1 MALNFSVDLS
11 LDYTVVTKIL
21 VGFIADCFQKA
32 NAQSAVIGLS
42 GGLDSAVVA
51 KLSAEA
57 LRLERVLGVVM
68 PYKTSAPESI
78 ADALRF
84 GEWLGIRTELVD
96 ISPLVDAY
104 FSRQREAD
112 ANRRG
117 NAMARTR
124 MIVLYDISAREQG
137 LVIGTSN
144 KSELLL
150 GYGTIFGDLACA
162 INPVGDLYKTQMRQ
176 LAEYLEIP
184 EYIRKKTP
192 TADLFQGQTD
202 EGDLGFTYDEADRL
216 LFLWVDQRVSEE
228 ELKEYGFAQEFI
240 NAVFNRVRKNNFKRL
255 PPLIAK
261 FSGRTIGHEFRYPW
275 EWSFVK

>member
-32 NAQSAVIGLS
+32 DARRAVIGLS
-42 GGLDSAVVA
+42 GGLDSAIVA

-104 FSRQREAD
+104 FSRQQEAD

-216 LFLWVDQRVSEE
+216 LFLWVDQRASEE

>member
-32 NAQSAVIGLS
+32 DARRAVIGLS

-104 FSRQREAD
+104 FSRQQEAD

-117 NAMARTR
+117 NTMARTR
-124 MIVLYDISAREQG
+124 MIVLYDISAREHG

>member
-32 NAQSAVIGLS
+32 DARMAVIGLS

-104 FSRQREAD
+104 FSRQQEAD

-216 LFLWVDQRVSEE
+216 LFLWVDQRASEE